1 MQPPK
6 PKLGVDPARSRDIMD
21 DMVNAVRPDARSFA
35 ARRPRGV
42 AIRFENERS
51 PRDSPRLSAPPPHP
65 PSPRSPQ
72 VETYVADGF
81 DAFEVSEPGARRR
94 RRDDGGAEA
103 GPRRRVQG
111 GAGGIDEHFGR
122 FAEHAGNAC
131 FAVPKE
137 LLQAQDLAENLPSC
151 SAEEERVLDEQLR
164 ALRKR
169 VAHAVATRE
178 HCDAQR
184 ETWRRGLRTA
194 RRWWS
199 GCGRGRKRRLG
210 SVKGGRAG
218 VESAAAAVV
227 AAAGQLQPLLEQAE
241 EMQRTGFAF
250 SDDSG
255 VVPGG
260 WARGCG
266 GGAAEALRQR
276 NQPEVLKSINS
287 RINAR
292 KAAEGGGR

>member
-1 MQPPK
+1 
-6 PKLGVDPARSRDIMD
+6 
-21 DMVNAVRPDARSFA
+21 
-35 ARRPRGV
+35 
-42 AIRFENERS
+42 
-51 PRDSPRLSAPPPHP
+51 
-65 PSPRSPQ
+65 

-81 DAFEVSEPGARRR
+81 DAFEECLNQELG
-94 RRDDGGAEA
+94 DDDATTA
-103 GPRRRVQG
+103 ALKQG
-111 GAGGIDEHFGR
+111 LDVVYKAAQERIDEHFGR

-151 SAEEERVLDEQLR
+151 SAEEERVLDEQLK

-184 ETWRRGLRTA
+184 EALEAEIKDHASVVEQLRA
-194 RRWWS
+194 
-199 GCGRGRKRRLG
+199 GKENAVLG

-227 AAAGQLQPLLEQAE
+227 AAARQLQPLLEQAE

-255 VVPGG
+255 VVPGETEP
-260 WARGCG
+260 
-266 GGAAEALRQR
+266 AAAAKAALRR
-276 NQPEVLKSINS
+276 HFAKGTSLEVLKSINS

-292 KAAEGGGR
+292 KAAEAEGADDTAKA